1 MEEKRK
7 SLDEMQSF
15 GSIGYFL
22 HKKEDADQTEGILR
36 PCGYRTAFVR
46 ETRGKEDF
54 LRNMGPTDFEGL
66 SMVLVDISGIK
77 GAAFEIVQEV
87 VFRCPESCKVLVLGD
102 RNDVFLYRSLMTA
115 GATDYVIKPIP
126 GAMLIRS
133 VSKMLGQGGD
143 GRSTNSYTVAIYATH
158 AGCGAGLMTAGV
170 SSLLAE
176 RFHRSTACADTDF
189 ASSTVGS
196 HLGIDAP
203 GNLPDLL
210 DAGDRLDASLIE
222 MVVNK
227 LSDNL
232 SLLNGR
238 SPLRVSSNND
248 KNSAEKIVD
257 TLSRHRTYQ
266 IWRVA
271 GTGALPL
278 EVMKRANNI
287 YLVTTGTF
295 ASAANAQYMV
305 DWLREHNPK
314 AIISQIFNHVAP
326 DQPITPKQMEEV
338 TGLQNK
344 FTIPYMKKLAADL
357 AKATPL
363 TKESHPFY
371 SICEFLVADI
381 RGQGK
386 KKKEKGFLG
395 GLFG

>member
-1 MEEKRK
+1 M
-7 SLDEMQSF
+7 DENKKDLEGVHSF

-22 HKKEDADQTEGILR
+22 QKKDDAEQTEGILR
-36 PCGYRTAFVR
+36 PCGYRTAFIR
-46 ETRGKEDF
+46 ETKGREDF

-87 VFRCPESCKVLVLGD
+87 VFRCPETCKVLVLGE

-115 GATDYVIKPIP
+115 GATDYVIKPVP

-133 VSKMLGQGGD
+133 VAKMLGQGDTG
-143 GRSTNSYTVAIYATH
+143 STNSYTVAFYATH

-189 ASSTVGS
+189 ASGTVGS

-238 SPLRVSSNND
+238 NPLRVPSAND
-248 KNSAEKIVD
+248 RVSAQKIVD

-271 GTGALPL
+271 GSGALSL
-278 EVMKRANNI
+278 EVMKRANNVYI
-287 YLVTTGTF
+287 VTTGTF

-305 DWLREHNPK
+305 DWLRQHNPK
-314 AIISQIFNHVAP
+314 AIVSQIFNSAAP
-326 DQPITPKQMEEV
+326 DQPISPKQMEEV

-344 FTIPYMKKLAADL
+344 LTIPYMRKLASDL
-357 AKATPL
+357 ASAKPL
-363 TKESHPFY
+363 SKENHSFY
-371 SICEFLVADI
+371 SICDFLVADI
-381 RGQGK
+381 RGQGN
-386 KKKEKGFLG
+386 KKKEKGWIS